1 MKSIDDKNIKESILD
16 CNKKVAPSLDTFLGT
31 YLDTLILF
39 NISKQTGLN
48 DINSSILFVFLGII
62 CNGAYGYKLGKTF
75 KNIPKNAFKNMDEM
89 IKMLASKNIKVDKD
103 ILKRAFIYEKETVD
117 GKRKL
122 IRDNIYFVDKEN
134 CLRVLQKKVLLKKK
148 MFSSRVRYEKLYL
161 LNSKEMKEEIENL
174 SLDEYKRLYRYLE
187 FGFDNSDSH
196 YISLLNKRQRQHL
209 KEWYKKKSRS
219 TLIGLALL
227 LGLSYINLKRD
238 YGNIENALNN
248 SKIMSYFEDSDSLN
262 EKAIEEL
269 LKDINEDIRKITDD
283 RKFNID
289 EVDTTR
295 EIESY
300 FLLNAINS
308 NENMTKKEKE
318 LYLNFYDFYLDD
330 PYLDNAS
337 LYERLQSL
345 EFIREDEVSEEEL
358 ESTKT
363 KEGDIVIVTDAVYY
377 DFDNRIVYYYKPVD
391 DTIVHEGVHC
401 NLNAF
406 NIPLSLKE
414 GMAEIIKTEYFDY
427 DNFSYYRNT
436 SLTKALIEIVGK
448 DTILKSI
455 SLDDLSYLKKALIN
469 NLIKNGKNEDNA
481 KKIVSDFLKEINIS
495 FSDTNIGNY
504 TAHKINL
511 KQFYVYDERND
522 ESIERFEKLVDDF
535 YYGYYPDNDY
545 CYFNNDSGKRLVKH

>member
-31 YLDTLILF
+31 SLDNLILF
-39 NISKQTGLN
+39 NISEQTGL
-48 DINSSILFVFLGII
+48 DEVNSLILFVFLGII
-62 CNGAYGYKLGKTF
+62 CTGSYGYKLGKTF
-75 KNIPKNAFKNMDEM
+75 ENIPKNAFKNMDEM
-89 IKMLASKNIKVDKD
+89 IKILASKNIKVDKD

-469 NLIKNGKNEDNA
+469 NLIKNGENEDNA

-495 FSDTNIGNY
+495 FSDTNTGNY
-504 TAHKINL
+504 SAHKINL

>member
-31 YLDTLILF
+31 SLDNLILF
-39 NISKQTGLN
+39 NISEQTGL
-48 DINSSILFVFLGII
+48 DEVNSLILFVFLGII
-62 CNGAYGYKLGKTF
+62 CTGAYGYKLGKTF
-75 KNIPKNAFKNMDEM
+75 ENIPKNAFKNMDEM

-134 CLRVLQKKVLLKKK
+134 CLRVLQKKVLLKRKV
-148 MFSSRVRYEKLYL
+148 FSFQVRYEKLYL

-174 SLDEYKRLYRYLE
+174 SFDEYKRLYRYLE
-187 FGFDNSDSH
+187 IGFDNSDSH
-196 YISLLNKRQRQHL
+196 YLSLLNKRKRQHL

-219 TLIGLALL
+219 TLIGLTLL

-248 SKIMSYFEDSDSLN
+248 SKIMNYLEYNDSLD
-262 EKAIEEL
+262 EKEIEEF
-269 LKDINEDIRKITDD
+269 LKDINEDIRKVTDD

-289 EVDTTR
+289 EVDTSR

-300 FLLNAINS
+300 FLLNAINL

-330 PYLDNAS
+330 PYLDNTS

-363 KEGDIVIVTDAVYY
+363 KEDDITITTTGSYFNLY
-377 DFDNRIVYYYKPVD
+377 NRIVYYYEPD
-391 DTIVHEGVHC
+391 SGTIVHEGVHC

-406 NIPLSLKE
+406 NIPISIKE

-436 SLTKALIEIVGK
+436 SLTKALMEIVGK

-455 SLDDLSYLKKALIN
+455 SLDDLSYLKKSLIN
-469 NLIKNGKNEDNA
+469 NLIKNGENEDNA

-495 FSDTNIGNY
+495 FSDTNTGNY
-504 TAHKINL
+504 AAHKINL
-511 KQFYVYDERND
+511 KQFYVYDEHNE
-522 ESIERFEKLVDDF
+522 ESIERFERLVDDF
-535 YYGYYPDNDY
+535 YYGYYPSNDY
-545 CYFNNDSGKRLVKH
+545 YYFNSEKGKELVKY

>member
-16 CNKKVAPSLDTFLGT
+16 CNKKVSPGFNTVWGTSLNN
-31 YLDTLILF
+31 LILF
-39 NISKQTGLN
+39 NISEQTGL
-48 DINSSILFVFLGII
+48 DEVNSLILFVFLGII
-62 CNGAYGYKLGKTF
+62 CTGAYGYKLGKTF
-75 KNIPKNAFKNMDEM
+75 ENIPKNAFKNMDEM

-134 CLRVLQKKVLLKKK
+134 CLRVLQKKVLLKRKV
-148 MFSSRVRYEKLYL
+148 FSFQVRYEKLYL

-174 SLDEYKRLYRYLE
+174 SFDEYKRLYRYLE

-196 YISLLNKRQRQHL
+196 YLSLLNKRKRQHL

-219 TLIGLALL
+219 TLIGLTLL

-248 SKIMSYFEDSDSLN
+248 SKIISYLEDNDSLD
-262 EKAIEEL
+262 EKEIEEL
-269 LKDINEDIRKITDD
+269 LKDINEDIRKVTDD

-289 EVDTTR
+289 EVDTSR

-300 FLLNAINS
+300 FLLNAINL

-330 PYLDNAS
+330 PYLDNTS

-363 KEGDIVIVTDAVYY
+363 KEDDITITTTGSYFNLY
-377 DFDNRIVYYYKPVD
+377 NRIVYYYEPD
-391 DTIVHEGVHC
+391 SGTIVHEGVHC

-406 NIPLSLKE
+406 NIPISIKE
-414 GMAEIIKTEYFDY
+414 GMAEIIKTEYFD
-427 DNFSYYRNT
+427 DDIFSYYRNT
-436 SLTKALIEIVGK
+436 SLTKALMEIVGK

-455 SLDDLSYLKKALIN
+455 SLDDLSYLKKSLIN
-469 NLIKNGKNEDNA
+469 NLIKNGENEDNA

-495 FSDTNIGNY
+495 FSDTNTGNY
-504 TAHKINL
+504 AAHKINL
-511 KQFYVYDERND
+511 KQFYVYDEHNE

-535 YYGYYPDNDY
+535 YYGYSPSNDY
-545 CYFNNDSGKRLVKH
+545 YYFNSEKGKELVKY

>member
-16 CNKKVAPSLDTFLGT
+16 CNKKVSPGFNTVWGTSLDN
-31 YLDTLILF
+31 LILF
-39 NISKQTGLN
+39 NISEQTGL
-48 DINSSILFVFLGII
+48 DEVNSLILFVFLGII
-62 CNGAYGYKLGKTF
+62 CTRAYGYKLGKTF
-75 KNIPKNAFKNMDEM
+75 ENIPKNAFKNMDEM

-134 CLRVLQKKVLLKKK
+134 CLRVLQKKVLLKRKV
-148 MFSSRVRYEKLYL
+148 FSFQVRYEKLYL

-174 SLDEYKRLYRYLE
+174 SFDEYKRLYRYLE
-187 FGFDNSDSH
+187 IGFDNSDSH
-196 YISLLNKRQRQHL
+196 YLSLLNKRKRQHL

-219 TLIGLALL
+219 TLIGLTLL

-248 SKIMSYFEDSDSLN
+248 SKIMNYLEYNDSLD
-262 EKAIEEL
+262 EKEIEEL
-269 LKDINEDIRKITDD
+269 LKDINENIRKVTDD

-289 EVDTTR
+289 EVDTSR

-300 FLLNAINS
+300 FLLNAINL

-330 PYLDNAS
+330 PYLDNTS

-363 KEGDIVIVTDAVYY
+363 KEDDITITTTGSYFNLY
-377 DFDNRIVYYYKPVD
+377 NRIVYYYEPD
-391 DTIVHEGVHC
+391 SGTIVHEGVHC

-406 NIPLSLKE
+406 NIPISIKE

-427 DNFSYYRNT
+427 NNFSYYRNT
-436 SLTKALIEIVGK
+436 SLTKALMEIVGK

-455 SLDDLSYLKKALIN
+455 SLDDLSYLKKSLIN
-469 NLIKNGKNEDNA
+469 NLIKNGENEDNA

-495 FSDTNIGNY
+495 FSDTNTGNY
-504 TAHKINL
+504 AAHKINL
-511 KQFYVYDERND
+511 KQFYVYDEHNE
-522 ESIERFEKLVDDF
+522 ESIERFERLVDDF
-535 YYGYYPDNDY
+535 YYGYYPSNDY
-545 CYFNNDSGKRLVKH
+545 YYFNSEKGKELVKY

>member
-1 MKSIDDKNIKESILD
+1 
-16 CNKKVAPSLDTFLGT
+16 
-31 YLDTLILF
+31 
-39 NISKQTGLN
+39 
-48 DINSSILFVFLGII
+48 
-62 CNGAYGYKLGKTF
+62 
-75 KNIPKNAFKNMDEM
+75 
-89 IKMLASKNIKVDKD
+89 
-103 ILKRAFIYEKETVD
+103 
-117 GKRKL
+117 
-122 IRDNIYFVDKEN
+122 
-134 CLRVLQKKVLLKKK
+134 

-455 SLDDLSYLKKALIN
+455 SLDDLSYLKKSLIN
-469 NLIKNGKNEDNA
+469 NLIKNGENEDNA

-495 FSDTNIGNY
+495 FSDTNTGNY
-504 TAHKINL
+504 AAHKINL
-511 KQFYVYDERND
+511 KQFYVYDEHNE
-522 ESIERFEKLVDDF
+522 ESIERFERLVDDF
-535 YYGYYPDNDY
+535 YYGYYPSNDY
-545 CYFNNDSGKRLVKH
+545 YYFNSEKGKELVKY